1 MHSEVRSKGML
12 RYFVKARERGLGNS
26 VRIAGRLLGDH
37 ASKKYEKIRISWFGT
52 TLTDRGFFGT
62 MNLELQ
68 KLREVGSASAE
79 GDFKKAGLLWVDYL
93 RKRRMPRFFGDLEG
107 EDNLVGMMD
116 AKNKEGRRSTIS
128 KANEICEHNF
138 QFLLPGVKFGDKVD
152 WLSNLVD
159 GKRWELKY
167 WRDID
172 YSSEKRIGDVRQIW
186 ELNRHQYFVTLGKAY
201 WYTKDEK
208 YAREFVSQLR
218 DWIESNPY
226 GMSVNWVHAQEVGL
240 RIISWIWAYNFFC
253 NSPSFGVDDQIEFF
267 KSLYL
272 QTEFLNRH
280 LSDTTS
286 STHNH
291 IISETAG
298 LAMMAIMFPEFKR
311 SKTWWRNGVE
321 RLQRELKRQICDDGV
336 SGETSTN
343 YHFFVLDSFLQIWIL
358 LKKNGFEYPPEMD
371 NMLERMIEFSMYICR
386 PDGTLPIIGDSDSGR
401 SIRLDDLNGDD
412 RRSYLS
418 TGAVLFDRPDM
429 KNASVRFYEESFWL
443 LGLEGHKKFEQLGSI
458 KPKELSKLYPD
469 SGFCSMRSDWS
480 EKASQLIFRGGAVNI
495 PKDVSIGHNHADYL
509 SFELI
514 VDGKPFIVDPG
525 VYTYNLD
532 DEWRWYGRK
541 TSSHNTVDV
550 DSKDQFVVDS
560 QRFGLPRI
568 ATTTVHTF
576 QSEDS
581 VGLIHASHD
590 GYEFLNRPI
599 THHRKILFNRVKR
612 CWIITDVLAGK
623 GKHEFD
629 WYFHF
634 DAGME
639 VQIQDK
645 LIVVVRSNGGTELFI
660 RPVEPGKLTAEIIDG
675 WVSKRYGMKERADV
689 LRYSMES
696 ECPCE
701 LQIEI
706 RA

>member
-1 MHSEVRSKGML
+1 MWH
-12 RYFVKARERGLGNS
+12 YFLKIRERGFRKSFGLLKGVILGLVNRKCERIKILRFPNIIPDNAFFREIDLRLEDLKG
-26 VRIAGRLLGDH
+26 VRAALEERELDKGKVLLVRYLRER
-37 ASKKYEKIRISWFGT
+37 KVP
-52 TLTDRGFFGT
+52 GFFL
-62 MNLELQ
+62 N
-68 KLREVGSASAE
+68 SAARSV
-79 GDFKKAGLLWVDYL
+79 LLKIINEEYG
-93 RKRRMPRFFGDLEG
+93 RS
-107 EDNLVGMMD
+107 
-116 AKNKEGRRSTIS
+116 KEATIGR
-128 KANEICEHNF
+128 ADEICRHGFE
-138 QFLLPGVKFGDKVD
+138 FLIPGLRFPGRVD
-152 WLSNLVD
+152 WLSNLID
-159 GKRWELKY
+159 ERRWEVKY

-208 YAREFVSQLR
+208 YAKEFVSQLR

-280 LSDTTS
+280 LSDTTF

-298 LAMMAIMFPEFKR
+298 LAMMAIMFSEFKR
-311 SKTWWRNGVE
+311 SKVWWRNGVE
-321 RLQRELKRQICDDGV
+321 RLQRELKRQICNDGV

-343 YHFFVLDSFLQIWIL
+343 YHFFVLDSFLQVWIL
-358 LKKNGFEYPPEMD
+358 LKKNGFEYPPEMN

-386 PDGTLPIIGDSDSGR
+386 PDGALPIIGDSDSGR
-401 SIRLDDLNGDD
+401 GIKLDDLNGDD

-458 KPKELSKLYPD
+458 EPKELSKLYPD

-514 VDGKPFIVDPG
+514 IDGKPFIVDPG

-541 TSSHNTVDV
+541 TSSHNTVVV
-550 DSKDQFVVDS
+550 DGRDQFVIDS
-560 QRFGLPRI
+560 QRFGLPKV
-568 ATTTVHTF
+568 ANSTVHTF
-576 QSEDS
+576 ESKDS
-581 VGLIHASHD
+581 IDFIHASHD
-590 GYEFLNRPI
+590 GYEALNHPI
-599 THHRKILFNRVKR
+599 THHRKISFDKIKG
-612 CWIITDVLAGK
+612 CWVLIDVLAGAGRHK
-623 GKHEFD
+623 FD

-634 DAGME
+634 DERIKVEILDELVLSA
-639 VQIQDK
+639 K
-645 LIVVVRSNGGTELFI
+645 SNGGTKLLI
-660 RPVEPGKLTAEIIDG
+660 RCLKPKDLTVDIIDG
-675 WVSKRYGMKERADV
+675 WVSRRYGIKEEAKV
-689 LRYSMES
+689 LRYSIES